1 MAKQKRNSSVS
12 EVQFEQTQGKEE
24 LEELLQLY
32 RNQLIESSKE
42 GPNHWLV
49 MSEIK
54 ETTEYDSTT

>member
-1 MAKQKRNSSVS
+1 MS